1 LQAGVAI
8 QALSGIL
15 AKGRVIGEENTFLRK
30 RGFPPLKY
38 CIDKKHLVCKLLYM
52 IKALDN
58 ILNRIKKIYFHSN
71 TVKIASLIILGEL
84 MLLPFSMTKM
94 DLFNTLQKAVN
105 LYPLTVLFSGFAQ
118 KGLNFFY
125 VSSLSLFL
133 LPIAFI
139 TIFISIFQ
147 RKISREVV
155 YFLALVPISLYIA
168 ASISGMNLFANTP
181 RWFYS
186 LSPLTY
192 FAFFTAL
199 IFHAFLI
206 THGIISIKRQNE
218 SYVEYKRLL
227 KEGEEKE
234 KLLNKRIVNKLKKQK
249 GKALKNTPEPI
260 QEESFS
266 VDKLLKQ
273 SINRFK
279 NRKKR
284 SHIKI
289 KITIVILFTILVI
302 LSTFIYT
309 DLRNYNMLLTQNVNT
324 TGKNQAEQVAA
335 IYSFSDGLHA
345 KINAFLEGIR
355 KTNLSS
361 PFPFQRVDI
370 ITTSNKQPVFLE
382 EIDESTELPSFD
394 VFSYTTAA
402 GHVKLIPEEEKS
414 IIPEDAALYIK
425 HFKNKATVSTPIY
438 KNEKGTCL
446 YIYPVTF
453 TRKEGQRLVGFSVV
467 TYLKEIL
474 DRPYFQAKVFVF
486 SISAVFFYASIII
499 VLFLADFIANPIIFL
514 CGNIRKTAN
523 ILRGMISSN
532 AAVEADRLI
541 FEENIKTHD
550 EIKTLSIELKNIISL
565 IRGILPYVSFHTIQN
580 AEKNLSSKSTT
591 RDLCFLFTDI
601 RGFTSMCENMQP
613 REVINILNRY
623 LDLETKIIFE
633 NGGDV
638 DKYVGDEI
646 MAFFSGPKKEINA
659 CKAAME
665 IRKAMRRE
673 QKAALKEGSALVS
686 IGIGI
691 NSGPVVFGPVGSKTR
706 KDFTSIGDTV
716 NLAAR
721 LEGANKEYGSKLII
735 SEDVYKNLSKDFI
748 CRELDF
754 VAVKGKTEAVR
765 IYEILQPTEK
775 LTTEKLYDIK
785 KLFETGL
792 AYYRKR
798 KWKHAEKYFSECAEK
813 YNDAPSKVFLKRV
826 AHYQVSPPKPKWSG
840 VFVMNVK

>member
-1 LQAGVAI
+1 MTKYL
-8 QALSGIL
+8 
-15 AKGRVIGEENTFLRK
+15 NDC
-30 RGFPPLKY
+30 LKQ
-38 CIDKKHLVCKLLYM
+38 
-52 IKALDN
+52 
-58 ILNRIKKIYFHSN
+58 IKKIYIHPN
-71 TVKIASLIILGEL
+71 TLKIASIIIITLL
-84 MLLPFSMTKM
+84 MLFPFSMSKM
-94 DLFNTLQKAVN
+94 DLFNTSQRAIN
-105 LYPLTVLFSGFAQ
+105 LYPLTVLFSGFTH
-118 KGLNFFY
+118 KGVNFFY
-125 VSSLSLFL
+125 VSSFLLFS
-133 LPIAFI
+133 LPIAFAI
-139 TIFISIFQ
+139 VFISIFQ
-147 RKISREVV
+147 KKIPSKVV
-155 YFLALVPISLYIA
+155 YFSALIPISFYLA

-192 FAFFTAL
+192 FAFFIAI

-206 THGIISIKRQNE
+206 AHGIISIKRQNE
-218 SYVEYKRLL
+218 SYMEYKRLL
-227 KEGEEKE
+227 QEKE
-234 KLLNKRIVNKLKKQK
+234 EQEKILKKKIDDKLKKQK
-249 GKALKNTPEPI
+249 EKSQKNIAEPI
-260 QEESFS
+260 QEDSLFLNK
-266 VDKLLKQ
+266 VLKQ
-273 SINRFK
+273 SINNFK
-279 NRKKR
+279 NRQKK

-289 KITIVILFTILVI
+289 KITIVIIFTILVI

-345 KINAFLEGIR
+345 KINAFLEGIK
-355 KTNLSS
+355 KTNSSS

-382 EIDESTELPSFD
+382 EIDESTELPVFD

-402 GHVKLIPEEEKS
+402 GQVRFIPDEEKS
-414 IIPEDAALYIK
+414 ISPENAAIYIK
-425 HFKNKATVSTPIY
+425 HCKNESTVSTPIY
-438 KNEKGTCL
+438 NEAKGTCL

-453 TRKEGQRLVGFSVV
+453 ARKDGQRLVGFSVV

-486 SISAVFFYASIII
+486 SISAVFFYASILI
-499 VLFLADFIANPIIFL
+499 VLFLADFIANPVIFL

-523 ILRGMISSN
+523 ILSGMISSN
-532 AAVEADRLI
+532 RAIEADRLI

-580 AEKNLSSKSTT
+580 AEKNISNKSSS

-613 REVINILNRY
+613 REVISILNRY
-623 LDLETKIIFE
+623 LSIETKIIFE

-659 CKAAME
+659 CNAAME

-673 QKAALKEGSALVS
+673 QKAAAQEGTAAIS

-721 LEGANKEYGSKLII
+721 LEGANKEYGSKSII
-735 SEDVYKNLSKDFI
+735 SEAVYQNLSDDFI

-754 VAVKGKTEAVR
+754 IAVKGKTEAVR

-785 KLFETGL
+785 QLFEAGL
-792 AYYRKR
+792 SYYRKR
-798 KWKHAEKYFSECAEK
+798 KWKQAEKYFSECSEK
-813 YNDAPSKVFLKRV
+813 YNDAPSKVFLRRV
-826 AHYQVSPPKPKWSG
+826 AHYQVSPPKPRWSG

>member
-1 LQAGVAI
+1 MTKI
-8 QALSGIL
+8 EYE
-15 AKGRVIGEENTFLRK
+15 K
-30 RGFPPLKY
+30 
-38 CIDKKHLVCKLLYM
+38 
-52 IKALDN
+52 
-58 ILNRIKKIYFHSN
+58 IKKMWDFIYNHPN
-71 TVKIASLIILGEL
+71 TKRIISLISLAAL
-84 MLLPFSMTKM
+84 MFLPFGMDKM
-94 DLFNTLQKAVN
+94 NLFNQQQDAIN
-105 LYPLTVLFSGFAQ
+105 LYPFTVLFSGVVH

-125 VSSLSLFL
+125 ISCFSFFV
-133 LPIAFI
+133 LPISFI
-139 TIFISIFQ
+139 VVLVSIFQ
-147 RKISREVV
+147 KKMSKTAV
-155 YFLALVPISLYIA
+155 YLTLLITVTLYLSTA
-168 ASISGMNLFANTP
+168 VAGMVSFANTL
-181 RWFYS
+181 RWFKS
-186 LSPLTY
+186 LSVLTY
-192 FAFFTAL
+192 FAFFGAL
-199 IFHAFLI
+199 VFHIILI
-206 THGIISIKRQNE
+206 AHGIMSIKTQN
-218 SYVEYKRLL
+218 SAYTEYKRLL
-227 KEGEEKE
+227 LEEEQKKKASHKKMMERLKSRKEKIQQETEDTEKE
-234 KLLNKRIVNKLKKQK
+234 ERLNIKELFKKSIYT
-249 GKALKNTPEPI
+249 LKNRE
-260 QEESFS
+260 
-266 VDKLLKQ
+266 
-273 SINRFK
+273 R
-279 NRKKR
+279 R
-284 SHIKI
+284 SHIKT

-309 DLRNYNMLLTQNVNT
+309 DLRNYNVLLTQNVNN
-324 TGKNQAEQVAA
+324 TGKNQAEQAAA

-345 KINAFLEGIR
+345 KISAFLEGIK
-355 KTNLSS
+355 KTNISS
-361 PFPFQRVDI
+361 PFPFQRIDI
-370 ITTSNKQPVFLE
+370 ITTSSKNSIFLE
-382 EIDESTELPSFD
+382 EIDSSSELPDFD

-402 GHVKLIPEEEKS
+402 GQVKNIPDEEKV
-414 IIPEDAALYIK
+414 IKAEDAARYIEHCK
-425 HFKNKATVSTPIY
+425 NEFTASNPIYNENKATCIY
-438 KNEKGTCL
+438 V
-446 YIYPVTF
+446 YPVTF
-453 TRKEGQRLVGFSVV
+453 QRKEGQRLVGFSVV

-474 DRPYFQAKVFVF
+474 DRPYFKAKVFVL

-499 VLFLADFIANPIIFL
+499 TLFLADFIANPIIFL

-532 AAVEADRLI
+532 TAVEADRLI

-580 AEKNLSSKSTT
+580 AEKNLSNKSAT
-591 RDLCFLFTDI
+591 RELCFLFTDI

-673 QKAALKEGSALVS
+673 QKAALNEGSALVS

-785 KLFETGL
+785 KLFEAGL
-792 AYYRKR
+792 SYYRKR
-798 KWKHAEKYFSECAEK
+798 KWKQAEKYFSECAEK
-813 YNDAPSKVFLKRV
+813 YNDAPSKVFLRRV
-826 AHYQVSPPKPKWSG
+826 THYQESPPKPRWSG